1 MPLTAPTLAILD
13 NADGTGVTI
22 SLTGGDAAATNTVYR
37 FKFEGVTE
45 VPRWLSTYT
54 RTGDGSS
61 VVGLANGVYWFHCLS
76 VKAGESVVSNLV
88 YRIVTD
94 GRKSV
99 YILCKNA
106 IVTRIKELNL
116 AEICQSVYS
125 VPLPEDRSKSYPC
138 CVVTAQ
144 PTPPSIQSATNLRDE
159 RGYAVAVLFMTSSDR
174 GPSMPEETITL
185 WRQRA
190 ERAFSGQRL
199 EVAEV
204 RRTEV
209 EPAMVLDPNE
219 PAYNKVVSAFTVR
232 CYCWE
237 ERGMGA

>member
-1 MPLTAPTLAILD
+1 MPLTAPTLAISD
-13 NADGTGVTI
+13 NADGTGVRV

-45 VPRWLSTYT
+45 APMWLLTAT
-54 RTGDGSS
+54 QTGNGSS
-61 VVGLANGVYWFHCLS
+61 VVAMTNGVYWFHCLS
-76 VKAGESVVSNLV
+76 SLAGESVISNLV

-94 GRKSV
+94 GEDSV
-99 YILCKNA
+99 YIRCKDA
-106 IVTRIKELNL
+106 IVAILKALQLEGIG
-116 AEICQSVYS
+116 EKVFS
-125 VPLPEDRSKSYPC
+125 VPFPEDRSKSYPC
-138 CVVTAQ
+138 ILVTSQ

-159 RGYAVAVLFMTSSDR
+159 RGRAVAVLFYDSADR
-174 GPSMPEETITL
+174 GPNFPEKKIDL
-185 WRQRA
+185 WRQTA
-190 ERAFSGQRL
+190 ERPFSGQRL